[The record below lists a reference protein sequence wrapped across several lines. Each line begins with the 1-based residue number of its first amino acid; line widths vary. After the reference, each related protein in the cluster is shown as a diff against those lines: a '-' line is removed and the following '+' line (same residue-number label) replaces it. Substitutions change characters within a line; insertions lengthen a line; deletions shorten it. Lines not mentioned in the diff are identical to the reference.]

1 MSGAMSASTM
11 GSGRMAGRHVLITG
25 GASGI
30 GRATAM
36 LLHQAGAKIALMDR
50 SAGAVHDAAKQCGG
64 VPLVADVADEASVL
78 QAVTEAATRMGAL
91 DGLVNAAGIFHGETM
106 METSLEL
113 WQRTLAVNL
122 TGIYLVCRHAVPF
135 LGKSADG
142 SIVNIASGVGLQPT
156 GPGGAAYAASK
167 AGVIGLTRSMAAE
180 LAPGIRV
187 NAVCPGAVETPM
199 TAGFLRNTE
208 GMVDPGIANRYAM
221 KRPAQ
226 PEEIAAAILFLSSRE
241 ASFVT
246 GISLAVDGGRTFH

>member
-1 MSGAMSASTM
+1 MT
-11 GSGRMAGRHVLITG
+11 GRMQGRHVLVTG

-30 GRATAM
+30 GRATA
-36 LLHQAGAKIALMDR
+36 LLLRKEGATVAIMDR
-50 SAGAVHDAAKQCGG
+50 NADAVHAMAKDCGG
-64 VPLVADVADEASVL
+64 VPLVADVSDEASVI
-78 QAVTEAATRMGAL
+78 QAVTEAVTRMGGL
-91 DGLVNAAGIFHGETM
+91 DGVVNAAGIYHGATM
-106 METSLEL
+106 MQTTLDI

-122 TGIYLVCRHAVPF
+122 TGIFLVCHSAVPY
-135 LGKSADG
+135 LAKSGKG

-156 GPGGAAYAASK
+156 GPGGAAYATSK

-199 TAGFLRNTE
+199 TAGFLRVAD
-208 GMVDPGIANRYAM
+208 GMVDPAIANRYAM

-226 PEEIAAAILFLSSRE
+226 PEEIAAGVLFLLSQE

-246 GISLAVDGGRTFH
+246 GVSLAVDGGRTYH